1 MAIRLQQTDVIGADA
16 AANKPAAH
24 GRPPTACLGPA
35 VQYFVR
41 KTRTVLTALF
51 DKVQARNPSGFPAR
65 EMLWKATIEGA
76 QAVGLGDEVGS
87 LEPGK
92 QADLIGV
99 KLSSCPRG

>member
-1 MAIRLQQTDVIGADA
+1 MSGASSAILCSKDED
-16 AANKPAAH
+16 
-24 GRPPTACLGPA
+24 GPDGA
-35 VQYFVR
+35 VQQGPGPQSKRF
-41 KTRTVLTALF
+41 
-51 DKVQARNPSGFPAR
+51 SCR